1 VIQKITYT
9 QVCTL
14 RFGVRVAGTTVKVG
28 FLVQRI
34 VGRQRRLG
42 KLRNVL
48 RPVGRL
54 PLGPHRGRFSGHKP
68 FRFGK
73 RGLAPGRYLI
83 TGRTFGRNARI
94 GGLAKPRVVVV
105 PRPRVK
111 R

>member
-1 VIQKITYT
+1 VIGKVTYT

-14 RFGVRVAGTTVKVG
+14 HFGVSVAGTTVKVG

-34 VGRQRRLG
+34 IRRQRKLG

-48 RPVGRL
+48 RPVGRI
-54 PLGPHRGRFSGHKP
+54 PLGPHRGRFSGRKS

-83 TGRTFGRNARI
+83 TGHTFGCKGRI

-105 PRPRVK
+105 RRPSVK